1 MLKTLKRVI
10 YQVDDLEKAKQWY
23 CKILNDQ
30 PLFEAPF
37 AAVYMVGDCSLSLS
51 KSKGSLPEFNERV
64 EVYWEVDD
72 IDFAYTKLI
81 EEGAKPKTE
90 IQPVLNIRIA
100 KVIDP
105 FGNIIGL
112 SGKAPDTEKRTIES
126 HPSESAMT
134 TAFCRAL
141 AYKDER
147 EEIKGPD
154 NLAEIFLN
162 DEAIKILNDSTSRK
176 WAIESLVSIPLYG
189 YFIARTAFIDSI
201 FINACNENIPQ
212 IVFIGAGYDTRPYR
226 FREIVKETKL
236 FELDAPSTQQR
247 KIEVL
252 KNSNIQIPG
261 SLSFV
266 PINFKT
272 ERLED
277 VLINAGYNKEKQS
290 LFIWEGVMYYLT
302 EEAADKILS
311 SVNNIAPLNSTI
323 CFDYL
328 TEKLDSIN
336 PAEPFLFWIG
346 SDKIES
352 FLSQRGFKITRHLN
366 SKEMEKKYLTL
377 KDGSLGIKSL
387 NRFCFVYASVSD

>member
-1 MLKTLKRVI
+1 MLKSLKRVI

-154 NLAEIFLN
+154 NLAEIFLK
-162 DEAIKILNDSTSRK
+162 DEAIKILDDSTSRK